1 MPVLVI
7 VCYVIHTDST
17 STYLTE
23 AHYSSLW
30 PVLVI
35 VDYVIDIDT
44 DTTCLTEGHYS
55 SLWPGQCW
63 SLSVTSSTPTAQF
76 IVASSCSREAV
87 DFVLLRS

>member
-1 MPVLVI
+1 MARPVLVI

-17 STYLTE
+17 STCLTE

-35 VDYVIDIDT
+35 VGYVIDT

-55 SLWPGQCW
+55 SLWP
-63 SLSVTSSTPTAQF
+63 A
-76 IVASSCSREAV
+76 AAAEAV